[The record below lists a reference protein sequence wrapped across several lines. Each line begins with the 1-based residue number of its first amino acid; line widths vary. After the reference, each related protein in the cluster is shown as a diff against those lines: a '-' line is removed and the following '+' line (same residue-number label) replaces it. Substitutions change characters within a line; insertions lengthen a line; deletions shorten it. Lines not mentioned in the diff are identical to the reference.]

1 MHHLFFRI
9 LKRGSLC
16 FLAKR
21 DMKRAIEAM
30 KIGKYALSLLGK
42 MQLGL
47 LLQIIQNEHPSADKA
62 MLPIGQISLH
72 WLHFLH
78 FSSSTLNAGLPS
90 SLAHDTLLSTPIA
103 LVGQTWMHLKHSIIL
118 YYSPE

>member
-1 MHHLFFRI
+1 MSLEGKLYYAKDLLIHNEEWCYASPFLPYIEAVIPLLF
-9 LKRGSLC
+9 GQ
-16 FLAKR
+16 R

-30 KIGKYALSLLGK
+30 KIGKYALPLWGK

-72 WLHFLH
+72 
-78 FSSSTLNAGLPS
+78 
-90 SLAHDTLLSTPIA
+90 
-103 LVGQTWMHLKHSIIL
+103 
-118 YYSPE
+118 